1 VEEHQFM
8 IFFPVTQKHDY
19 YKKPRRIIMKIKKN
33 IFSTILSLLLL
44 LSFFTACAPAAPAE
58 TTVQETAPTATT
70 PMKNEVLKI
79 GFAMDMTGPGAEW
92 FVPFG
97 NILEMEIARINQEGG
112 IEVAGKKY
120 DLQLVK
126 ETTNLTP
133 EGARAAA
140 EKLMYQDGIKIMWGA
155 GILDE
160 TMGLQDVTMPNKVLN
175 LTAGWGQ
182 EILSGALVDGKIVN
196 PYNYTIAIIA
206 SSRESTPGL
215 WRYVSENYPTFT
227 RVADITIDTVASH
240 WGFDEVE
247 SKILPEYGLTS
258 VIQEFYEPGI
268 TDFYS
273 ILTRVLKENPDI
285 IHCSNS
291 PPNEWSLIMKQA
303 REMGFE
309 GLFVREEM
317 ISQNEIDMTGAEN
330 IEGLIGWDFPAYGDT
345 ALPEYKDLVTR
356 YTAMYGRWDAFA
368 PVGVRMLPVLINAMQ
383 EASTVDDTE
392 KIIQTLISHSW
403 QSYGQEM
410 VFCGMPYYG
419 LDHYSITPLSIV
431 QVQNGQVV
439 PVGTIS
445 NADQCEFWKE

>member
-1 VEEHQFM
+1 
-8 IFFPVTQKHDY
+8 
-19 YKKPRRIIMKIKKN
+19 MKIQKN
-33 IFSTILSLLLL
+33 ILVIMLELLLL
-44 LSFFTACAPAAPAE
+44 LSLITACAPSPATQA
-58 TTVQETAPTATT
+58 TTAVQENTPVATIVQENPTVATAEV
-70 PMKNEVLKI
+70 KNEVLKI

-92 FVPFG
+92 FVPFS
-97 NILEMEIARINQEGG
+97 NILEMEFARINKEGG

-120 DLQLVK
+120 DLQLIK

-140 EKLMYQDGIKIMWGA
+140 EKLMYQDGVKIMWGA

-182 EILSGALVDGKIVN
+182 GILSGELVDGKIVN
-196 PYNYTIAIIA
+196 PYKYTIAIIA

-215 WRYVSENYPTFT
+215 WRYIAENYPDKK
-227 RVADITIDTVASH
+227 RVADITINTVASH

-247 SKILPEYGLTS
+247 SKILSVYGFES
-258 VIQEFYEPGI
+258 VIQEFYEPGLM
-268 TDFYS
+268 DFYS
-273 ILTRVLKENPDI
+273 ILTRVLQENPDI

-317 ISQNEIDMTGAEN
+317 ISQNEIDMTGSEN

-345 ALPEYKDLVTR
+345 ALSEYKDLVNR
-356 YTAMYGRWDAFA
+356 YTEKYGRWDAFA
-368 PVGVRMLPVLINAMQ
+368 PVGIRMLPALIGAMQ
-383 EASTVDDTE
+383 EAETVEDTE
-392 KIIQTLISHSW
+392 KIIQTLVSHSW

-410 VFCGMPYYG
+410 VFCGEEYYG
-419 LDHYSITPLSIV
+419 LNHYSITPLTIV
-431 QVQNGQVV
+431 QVQNGKVV
-439 PVGTIS
+439 PVGNIS
-445 NADQCEFWKE
+445 NEDQCEFWKK